1 MSDCIDS
8 KFVPKEGSEFHD
20 SPPESDRARGPAR
33 TLRRAWM
40 EKDPE
45 TYARMLR
52 ELAPSTSYSS
62 RVLARMLGITPRHLQ
77 RIFAA
82 TLRRA
87 PQAWLNEQRLIAAKQ
102 MLRTAGTVK
111 EVAYSLGFH
120 SASQLSRDFK
130 GYFGIAP
137 STLIEP
143 QARLLRDAAATVG
156 ALVAA
161 EVKRPMGESS

>member
-1 MSDCIDS
+1 
-8 KFVPKEGSEFHD
+8 
-20 SPPESDRARGPAR
+20 
-33 TLRRAWM
+33 M

-52 ELAPSTSYSS
+52 ELAPATSYSS
-62 RVLARMLGITPRHLQ
+62 RALARMLGITPR
-77 RIFAA
+77 
-82 TLRRA
+82 
-87 PQAWLNEQRLIAAKQ
+87 QAWLNEQRLIAAKQ

-143 QARLLRDAAATVG
+143 QARAASMLADTG
-156 ALVAA
+156 ASDSSPSPVEA
-161 EVKRPMGESS
+161 RRSTSESS

>member
-1 MSDCIDS
+1 
-8 KFVPKEGSEFHD
+8 
-20 SPPESDRARGPAR
+20 
-33 TLRRAWM
+33 
-40 EKDPE
+40 
-45 TYARMLR
+45 
-52 ELAPSTSYSS
+52 
-62 RVLARMLGITPRHLQ
+62 MLGITPRHLQ

-130 GYFGIAP
+130 GHFGIAP

-143 QARLLRDAAATVG
+143 QARAASMLTHAGPSSDASG
-156 ALVAA
+156 SPA
-161 EVKRPMGESS
+161 EPRSTNGESS

>member
-1 MSDCIDS
+1 
-8 KFVPKEGSEFHD
+8 
-20 SPPESDRARGPAR
+20 
-33 TLRRAWM
+33 
-40 EKDPE
+40 
-45 TYARMLR
+45 MLR